1 LATSVGIEGLCGMS
15 GWQARHFSELPV
27 HITGCQ
33 GSTTTTT
40 TITMI
45 TAPAFDSFKGPGS
58 EYCAEDGM
66 ISESGSL
73 GQHDCESRCTADP
86 ACKYISLWASGGLSW
101 CRLNTACETFSQQSR
116 HTINIFRKATL
127 PGRRLVTTTT
137 TTITAPA
144 FESFKGPG
152 SEYCAEDG
160 MISESGSLG
169 QHDCE
174 SRCTAHPAC
183 NYISLW
189 ASGGLSWCRLNTAC
203 EIFSQQSGHTINVF
217 EKATPPGRRL
227 AQLQM
232 DVSGGSVFV

>member
-1 LATSVGIEGLCGMS
+1 MS

-73 GQHDCESRCTADP
+73 GQHDCESRCTA
-86 ACKYISLWASGGLSW
+86 
-101 CRLNTACETFSQQSR
+101 
-116 HTINIFRKATL
+116 
-127 PGRRLVTTTT
+127 
-137 TTITAPA
+137 
-144 FESFKGPG
+144 
-152 SEYCAEDG
+152 
-160 MISESGSLG
+160 
-169 QHDCE
+169 
-174 SRCTAHPAC
+174 HPAC
-183 NYISLW
+183 NYISMW
-189 ASGGLSWCRLNTAC
+189 ASGGLNWCRLNTAC
-203 EIFSQQSGHTINVF
+203 EIFSQQSGHTINIF

>member
-1 LATSVGIEGLCGMS
+1 LATSVGIEGLCSMS

-33 GSTTTTT
+33 G
-40 TITMI
+40 
-45 TAPAFDSFKGPGS
+45 
-58 EYCAEDGM
+58 
-66 ISESGSL
+66 
-73 GQHDCESRCTADP
+73 
-86 ACKYISLWASGGLSW
+86 ASPS
-101 CRLNTACETFSQQSR
+101 
-116 HTINIFRKATL
+116 HTIIDNAPGVGGWGGSCTCPDGTQFQVGDNGDLCQSLACIGGTTGTCHQHMGEWSNRKVICALATS
-127 PGRRLVTTTT
+127 TTTT

-203 EIFSQQSGHTINVF
+203 EIFSQQSGHTINIF
-217 EKATPPGRRL
+217 EKAMPPGRRL